1 MSLSRCNSGS
11 LLCRF
16 YIVRD
21 TVAWQDA
28 NIALTVYTA
37 RGRFFNIHPHDSEEF
52 LLQIQQYVLKAL
64 SSRTHMGSDRLRSW
78 LSCRFFRSQ
87 GSPDAIVMGIILL
100 CAHQS
105 RKVFVFR
112 YLPPPTVQYHSHRSN
127 SRMFISHF
135 DHSPDS
141 PGSIPSTHFTLL
153 NHNSRHADPGPQ
165 TSPQLHIKPHK
176 LNHTIYMTQRPGS
189 QYTVSTVYSI
199 SMCVCSY

>member
-1 MSLSRCNSGS
+1 
-11 LLCRF
+11 
-16 YIVRD
+16 
-21 TVAWQDA
+21 
-28 NIALTVYTA
+28 
-37 RGRFFNIHPHDSEEF
+37 
-52 LLQIQQYVLKAL
+52 
-64 SSRTHMGSDRLRSW
+64 MGSDRLRSW

-105 RKVFVFR
+105 RKVFALR
-112 YLPPPTVQYHSHRSN
+112 YLPSPTVQYHSHRSN

-199 SMCVCSY
+199 SMCVCSYWTCHHLFNLFHATRQTLLFCMWRCFVLGGTDGSCVPGWLHRVGCGLIRLYVRT